1 MKIMKIT
8 GPDAVRVLQTLSEH
22 VDIHK
27 KDNTDKFWSYK
38 LKSAKRTE
46 FAFDPKTK
54 EGLYV
59 RVDREPPNSPGIF
72 DIERIS
78 GKATSTALD
87 RVFSGGVH
95 KATYKVTIESETA
108 LRAFIAHYLSI
119 EIK

>member
-1 MKIMKIT
+1 MKIT
-8 GPDAVRVLQTLSEH
+8 GVDAVRVLQTLTDY

-27 KDNTDKFWSYK
+27 KDNNNKFWSYK

-59 RVDREPPNSPGIF
+59 RVDREPPSLPGIT
-72 DIERIS
+72 DIERIL

-87 RVFSGGVH
+87 RVFSGGIH
-95 KATYKVTIESETA
+95 KATYKVTIETESA

-119 EIK
+119 EITQ

>member
-1 MKIMKIT
+1 M
-8 GPDAVRVLQTLSEH
+8 RVLLTLTEH
-22 VDIHK
+22 VDIYK

-59 RVDREPPNSPGIF
+59 RVDREPPKLPGIS

-87 RVFSGGVH
+87 RVFSGCIH
-95 KATYKVTIESETA
+95 KATYKVTIETESA
-108 LRAFIAHYLSI
+108 LRAFIAHYLAI
-119 EIK
+119 EKT

>member
-59 RVDREPPNSPGIF
+59 RVDREPPYSPGII